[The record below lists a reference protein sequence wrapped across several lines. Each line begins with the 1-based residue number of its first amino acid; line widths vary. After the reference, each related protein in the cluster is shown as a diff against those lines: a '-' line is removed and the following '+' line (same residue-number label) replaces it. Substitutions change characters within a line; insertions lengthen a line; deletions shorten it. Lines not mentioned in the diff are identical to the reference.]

1 VAEYIE
7 RSALIEYIEEVW
19 ALCDNALSEN
29 APITYGCKLG
39 LRAALGYAQAMA
51 AADVVEVVRCHD
63 CDLSAYPEAKIVW
76 CKRHNKY
83 MPVNGYCNYGAR
95 KGDV

>member
-1 VAEYIE
+1 MACKDCVHYEVCMLVDRSDGAENE
-7 RSALIEYIEEVW
+7 P
-19 ALCDNALSEN
+19 CDRFTAFDNCEA
-29 APITYGCKLG
+29 
-39 LRAALGYAQAMA
+39 
-51 AADVVEVVRCHD
+51 VVRCHD